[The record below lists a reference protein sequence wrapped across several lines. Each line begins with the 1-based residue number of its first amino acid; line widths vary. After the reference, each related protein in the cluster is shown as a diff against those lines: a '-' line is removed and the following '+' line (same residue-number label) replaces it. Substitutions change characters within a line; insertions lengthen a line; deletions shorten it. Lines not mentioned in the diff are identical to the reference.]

1 MYKIRIFD
9 KYDAGVTLDHIKE
22 MVTRLRSGDYKQG
35 KVYLK
40 GAACH
45 CHCAEGILAEI
56 LEEDGILESKT
67 TEYATGFMNK
77 KSDENVAVYGE
88 YVIPGIVFYVRQN
101 DDVQHHLWKL
111 NDGCTD
117 IKSHS
122 FNEIAD
128 IIESA
133 IEENSVEITNENT

>member
-9 KYDAGVTLDHIKE
+9 KYDAGVTTEHLKE
-22 MVTRLRSGDYKQG
+22 MVTRLRSGNYKQG
-35 KVYLK
+35 TMYLK
-40 GAACH
+40 KDDCY
-45 CHCAEGILAEI
+45 CAEGLLAEI
-56 LEEDGILESKT
+56 LAEDDILESKT
-67 TEYATGFMNK
+67 TECATGFMNK